1 MIDAGAPDKPLLVL
15 NGVTKSYGSE
25 NPVPVLQPTN
35 LVVNHGDYLA
45 ITGPSGSGKS
55 TLLNILG
62 LLDAP
67 TSGEYIVGGLNTTT
81 ATERQTL
88 ALRGHVFGFIFQA
101 FHLIPGK
108 TSLENVEMGA
118 LYSNPRRRERRE
130 AAIEKLGQLAMSH
143 RMHADPRTLS
153 GGEKQR
159 VAIARALMGDP
170 LILLCDE
177 PTGNLDSTNTDTTIE
192 LLENLNRGGLTVV
205 VVTHDADVASRAFR
219 HIKVADGVVMEDSL
233 AK

>member
-1 MIDAGAPDKPLLVL
+1 MNELTASTSPLLVL
-15 NGVTKSYGSE
+15 DGVTKTYGTE
-25 NPVPVLQPTN
+25 APVQVLQATD
-35 LVVNHGDYLA
+35 LVVNNGDYIA

-67 TSGEYIVGGLNTTT
+67 TTGQYFVEGLDTTK

-88 ALRGHVFGFIFQA
+88 VFRGHTFGFIFQA

-108 TSLENVEMGA
+108 TALENVEMGA
-118 LYSNPRRRERRE
+118 LYSNPRRKPRRE
-130 AAIEKLGQLAMSH
+130 AAISKLRHLGMSH
-143 RMHADPRTLS
+143 RMEADPRTLS

-177 PTGNLDSTNTDTTIE
+177 PTGNLDSSNTATTIE
-192 LLENLNRGGLTVV
+192 LLEELNRQGLTVV
-205 VVTHDADVASRAFR
+205 VVTHDEDVAARAVR
-219 HIKVADGVVMEDSL
+219 HIKVADGLVMEVGKTS
-233 AK
+233 